1 MRYHRFWKLII
12 SVTFR
17 MENVRNGARHPRAT
31 VDREETESRYGN
43 WREAQ
48 SKMAAAGWIME
59 PFIQLTYNDQCP
71 LKTSQLTETSF
82 VDKRKV
88 TEHFWFDLL
97 ERKCPEGVFMMFV
110 LVQLE
115 RCCIK
120 TSCIDFLSLPLLENR
135 NLIWCVVQKFKVK
148 TVLNGY
154 HLHAVGGIITS
165 QESV

>member
-1 MRYHRFWKLII
+1 
-12 SVTFR
+12 

-31 VDREETESRYGN
+31 VDREETESGYGN

-115 RCCIK
+115 RCCK
-120 TSCIDFLSLPLLENR
+120 QAALTFWAYR
-135 NLIWCVVQKFKVK
+135 F
-148 TVLNGY
+148 
-154 HLHAVGGIITS
+154 
-165 QESV
+165 